1 MAIWMPK
8 QVKLGPEG
16 GDPGK
21 AQRDLDGVLLLLR
34 QSVGVRVGKMG
45 SHILSRYFQQ
55 ASKTISVVNLSKLQ
69 CQRFRPRLGEDTWG
83 RSMVALMPPPP
94 PPLATRAALQP
105 PASHTQA
112 RCPLVSSVL
121 HQVSPSH
128 TNIIRRHSQV
138 L

>member
-1 MAIWMPK
+1 MAIWMLK
-8 QVKLGPEG
+8 QVKSGPERG
-16 GDPGK
+16 NPGK

-105 PASHTQA
+105 PPASHTGQVDSCVL
-112 RCPLVSSVL
+112 CPVPGVL
-121 HQVSPSH
+121 HHH
-128 TNIIRRHSQV
+128 TQILSGKV